1 MADYRLSAN
10 IISRKAG
17 QSSVASAAYRSGSR
31 LMDERTGEAH
41 DFTRKGGV
49 LHSEILTPA
58 NTPDWMRDRAQLWNA
73 VEAVERRGD
82 AQLSRE
88 IQLSLP
94 HELTDEQ
101 RRELVRTFVE
111 RQFVDQGM
119 IADIAIH
126 APGKIGDERNHH
138 AHVMLTTRELT
149 GEGFGKK
156 IRTTMEEK
164 KSQLGKEREAW
175 ASFQNRALERHGH
188 EGRVDHRSY
197 ADQGVDREPTHHL
210 GPTAHKME
218 ANGRRSRIGNDNR
231 AVDERNRL
239 RVQWYVAEFK
249 LERHIDRRRRQLDD
263 WTARKSA
270 ELEAAQGLT
279 RMDRD
284 RKRDVEKAKLQ
295 HQLDAQYRDAER
307 ALKKEADQLERDL
320 EAKGLRAALRNLT
333 GRTAQDKTALANVRK
348 SFESI
353 QQRRQ
358 EQAGALEA
366 RHHEARKRE
375 AVEQAQQKGKLTG
388 RFDRLKE
395 QRKESRYLGNERAGP
410 DAPNFSKAVKVP
422 PSAERKTLEERPNL
436 TPTYVRAQDRKALP
450 PERPA
455 HEFKR
460 DAPTPAPGGWRGRP
474 IKPTPTREQE
484 GEAGRAD
491 DQTPHRKAEP
501 PREQETPANDR
512 KASQRSPDAG
522 KSWWKLDR
530 PNDNDRKPDEDAGR
544 SWWKSA
550 RSDQKAPEPDRD
562 AKPERGPD
570 LKPGRGCDGGGR
582 SR

>member
-31 LMDERTGEAH
+31 LIDERTGETH
-41 DFTRKGGV
+41 DYTRKGGV

-73 VEAVERRGD
+73 IEAVERRGD

-101 RRELVRTFVE
+101 RRKLVREFVE
-111 RQFVDQGM
+111 RQFVDQGL
-119 IADIAIH
+119 IADVAIH

-149 GEGFGKK
+149 GGGFGKK

-164 KSQLGKEREAW
+164 KVQLGKEREAW

-188 EGRVDHRSY
+188 AARVDHRSY
-197 ADQGVDREPTHHL
+197 VDQGVDREPTNHL

-239 RVQWYVAEFK
+239 RVQWYAAELK

-263 WTARKSA
+263 WTARKTA

-284 RKRDVEKAKLQ
+284 QKQEREKAKLQ
-295 HQLDAQYRDAER
+295 RQLDEQYGEAER
-307 ALKKEADQLERDL
+307 ALKKEAEKLERDL
-320 EAKGLRAALRNLT
+320 SAKGLKGWVRNLT
-333 GRTAQDKTALANVRK
+333 GQTAHDKTALENVRK
-348 SFESI
+348 SAESI
-353 QQRRQ
+353 DQRRR
-358 EQAGALEA
+358 EQTDALEQ
-366 RHHEARKRE
+366 RHREERKRF
-375 AVEQAQQKGKLTG
+375 ALEQQERQGQLTA

-395 QRKESRYLGNERAGP
+395 ARKESRYLGNERAGP
-410 DAPNFSKAVKVP
+410 DAPKFSKAVNVP
-422 PSAERKTLEERPNL
+422 PPGDRKKLEERPNL
-436 TPTYVRAQDRKALP
+436 KPTYVRAQDRKDLP
-450 PERPA
+450 PEKPA
-455 HEFKR
+455 HEVKR
-460 DAPTPAPGGWRGRP
+460 DAPAPAPGGLRGRP
-474 IKPTPTREQE
+474 IKPTPTRESE
-484 GEAGRAD
+484 PGPTEAHKPLRRAE
-491 DQTPHRKAEP
+491 EP
-501 PREQETPANDR
+501 RRQETPVNDR
-512 KASQRSPDAG
+512 VASQRAPEGG
-522 KSWWKLDR
+522 KSWWKTERSNDGDR
-530 PNDNDRKPDEDAGR
+530 MPDEGAAR

-550 RSDQKAPEPDRD
+550 RGEDKSPDSGRD
-562 AKPERGPD
+562 EKPERDPD
-570 LKPGRGCDGGGR
+570 RKPGRGCDGGGR